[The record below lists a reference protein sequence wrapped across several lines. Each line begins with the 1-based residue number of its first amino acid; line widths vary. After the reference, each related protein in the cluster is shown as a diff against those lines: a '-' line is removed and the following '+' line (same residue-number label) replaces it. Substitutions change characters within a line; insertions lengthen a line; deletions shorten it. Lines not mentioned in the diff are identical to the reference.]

1 MENEKTTSIVSKLN
15 NSPHRS
21 LIILGV
27 AASLFI
33 FCATAFR
40 SDDPQEEAPKPP
52 LNPQLAQIEL
62 RTPSQVISSQ
72 RHGVES
78 QLEDAYQELQQLE
91 SQLEITLNK
100 AKQLSMKIDHQREH
114 FRKVMDRNHLELAR
128 VLEQQVEAQESYLQ
142 MKEAISPQ
150 DTQKRQALDLLAM
163 EEEPELPPFDAPL
176 LREQLVGQSYIA
188 TQATVKKMQ
197 DIATSDTL
205 TTKRKLAEAQS
216 QIDTLKSVL
225 VTGEKSLKEE
235 ALGYLN
241 QIEKRQNDID
251 TNMANFNF
259 ARITQKL
266 NTINAMQDTLDR
278 SLNAINIIAKNDS
291 QDNILDTF
299 ERNALEKKQIF
310 SVATRMIEDTQLSAF
325 TVYLHRPLYKLKRL
339 AE

>member
-21 LIILGV
+21 LIILGA

-40 SDDPQEEAPKPP
+40 SDEPQEAPKPP
-52 LNPQLAQIEL
+52 LNPQQAQIEL
-62 RTPSQVISSQ
+62 MTPSQVKSFQ
-72 RHGVES
+72 RQGVES
-78 QLEDAYQELQQLE
+78 QLEDAYQELQRLE
-91 SQLEITLNK
+91 TQLEITLNK

-128 VLEQQVEAQESYLQ
+128 VLEQQVQAQQRYLQ

-163 EEEPELPPFDAPL
+163 EEDPELPPFDAPL

-216 QIDTLKSVL
+216 QIDTLKAVL

-251 TNMANFNF
+251 TNMANFDF

-325 TVYLHRPLYKLKRL
+325 TVYLNRPLNKLRRL
-339 AE
+339 AD

>member
-15 NSPHRS
+15 NSPHKL
-21 LIILGV
+21 LIILCV
-27 AASLFI
+27 AVSLFI

-40 SDDPQEEAPKPP
+40 SDDPNEEAPKPP
-52 LNPQLAQIEL
+52 LNPQQAQIEL
-62 RTPSQVISSQ
+62 RTPSQAIFSQ
-72 RHGVES
+72 RQGVES
-78 QLEDAYQELQQLE
+78 QLEDSYQELQQLE
-91 SQLEITLNK
+91 SQLAITLNK
-100 AKQLSMKIDHQREH
+100 AKRLSIEIDHQREH

-128 VLEQQVEAQESYLQ
+128 VLEQQMQAQESYLQ
-142 MKEAISPQ
+142 MKKAINPQ
-150 DTQKRQALDLLAM
+150 GKQKQQALDLLAM
-163 EEEPELPPFDAPL
+163 EEEPELPPFDAPFL
-176 LREQLVGQSYIA
+176 HEQLVGQSYIA

-197 DIATSDTL
+197 DIASNDTL

-216 QIDTLKSVL
+216 QLDTLKAVL
-225 VTGEKSLKEE
+225 MTGKKSLKEE
-235 ALGYLN
+235 ALDYLN

-266 NTINAMQDTLDR
+266 NTISAMQDTLDR
-278 SLNAINIIAKNDS
+278 SLNAINIIANNDS
-291 QDNILDTF
+291 KDNILDTF